1 MTSSQTRLLGTEN
14 STKVYLLFSKK
25 SRGLEKSDSSKIET
39 DQKLISY
46 LNVGFQEQL
55 IETLLMNQISRSV
68 FKTSVME
75 CFILPALLG

>member
-55 IETLLMNQISRSV
+55 IETIFYESDLFLKLQSWNVSSCLARSV
-68 FKTSVME
+68 
-75 CFILPALLG
+75 